1 MSSLMSNL
9 NEPQRNFD
17 NTSIEHLAISGNE
30 QEQATLIEPDG
41 SSWLKRHWKA
51 VIGAGFFAVS
61 LGVSATQFNKVEESI
76 TQDAPIVVPTLIA
89 TEALAWSG
97 AAMIFASAGN
107 KIGNPLT
114 LKSRLS
120 EVKDELEHN
129 RTYKYGL
136 AVNILGAAGTSVV
149 VGVSAI
155 ASAPARSWPLAFS
168 VSAASL
174 GFSGLP
180 WVWAN
185 KREPENLG
193 DTRVLEDGE

>member
-1 MSSLMSNL
+1 MSNL

-17 NTSIEHLAISGNE
+17 NTSIEHLAISGSE
-30 QEQATLIEPDG
+30 QEQVTLIEPDG
-41 SSWLKRHWKA
+41 SSWLQRHWKA

-61 LGVSATQFNKVEESI
+61 LGVSATQFNQVEKTIS
-76 TQDAPIVVPTLIA
+76 QDAPFVAPALIA
-89 TEALAWSG
+89 TEAVAWSG

-120 EVKDELEHN
+120 EVKDKLEHN
-129 RTYKYGL
+129 RTYKHGL

-155 ASAPARSWPLAFS
+155 ASAPERAWPLAFS

-185 KREPENLG
+185 KNAPKNFGTEAKIQ
-193 DTRVLEDGE
+193 DGEQK